1 MPAATDASPMT
12 KIGQPPIETRY
23 APSTIASPKLVAAA
37 RRTSAGASQRIEV
50 ARGGPRRSAP
60 SAPRS

>member
-1 MPAATDASPMT
+1 MT

-23 APSTIASPKLVAAA
+23 APSTIASRLVAAA
-37 RRTSAGASQRIEV
+37 RRTSAGASQRIAV